1 MTLRRTLT
9 RLLLVGSLAATG
21 LVAAAPPAAADFHFM
36 KIREVGLD
44 GPGGSD
50 FVELQM
56 FSPGQTNVSG
66 HTLIIYEEVGTPTPF
81 PLPADVTNGANQ
93 ATILIATAGFTGPT
107 PDFGDMPNVMAAD
120 GGAVCFET
128 IDCVEWGT
136 SGVDAVSADPPA
148 SAPAAGQSIERRIT
162 ANCPTALDN
171 ADDTGSSAADFAVQ
185 PTPNPEPNSATPDET
200 PCGGGGGGGA
210 FDLAN
215 LKTRV
220 KRGRATIS
228 GRIEPSATGER
239 VKLTFFA
246 NGSPLRKVS
255 TKSAT
260 LNAASEFK
268 KRFKVPSESTRCKV
282 VVRFKG
288 PKLGQKK
295 FRC

>member
-1 MTLRRTLT
+1 MTLRRPFS
-9 RLLLVGSLAATG
+9 RLLLVGSLTAAG
-21 LVAAAPPAAADFHFM
+21 LVAPAPPAAADFHLM

-66 HTLIIYEEVGTPTPF
+66 HTLTIYDEVGGPTVY
-81 PLPADVTNGANQ
+81 PLPSDVANGANQ
-93 ATILIATAGFTGPT
+93 ATILIATPGFTGPT

-136 SGVDAVSADPPA
+136 SGVVAVSADPPA
-148 SAPAAGQSIERRIT
+148 AAPAPGQSLERSI
-162 ANCPTALDN
+162 APGCPTLLEN
-171 ADDTGSSAADFAVQ
+171 GDDTGASATDFAVQ
-185 PTPNPEPNSATPDET
+185 PSPNPEPNSATPDET

-210 FDLAN
+210 FSVTN

-246 NGSPLRKVS
+246 NGSPLRKVAA
-255 TKSAT
+255 KRAT
-260 LNAASEFK
+260 LNPDSKFK
-268 KRFKVPSESTRCKV
+268 KRFKVPSDSTRCKV